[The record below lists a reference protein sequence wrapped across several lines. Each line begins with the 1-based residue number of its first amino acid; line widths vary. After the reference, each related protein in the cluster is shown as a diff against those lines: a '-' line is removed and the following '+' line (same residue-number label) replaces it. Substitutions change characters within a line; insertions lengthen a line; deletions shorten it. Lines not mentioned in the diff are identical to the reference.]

1 MSLNGNFIFAGVV
14 MFLLVLSARFVAVGI
29 PVSIM
34 KLRQSFHPHVISILT
49 WGGIRGGISVALA
62 LSLPQGQER
71 DIIVAI
77 TYVIVIL
84 SVTLQGLTIKSLVQY
99 AANKY
104 PTAPENA

>member
-1 MSLNGNFIFAGVV
+1 MFFI
-14 MFLLVLSARFVAVGI
+14 VLAARFTAVGI

-62 LSLPQGQER
+62 LSLPKGTER

-77 TYVIVIL
+77 TYVIVIM
-84 SVTLQGLTIKSLVQY
+84 SVTLQGLSIKSLVQY
-99 AANKY
+99 AARQY
-104 PTAPENA
+104 PETTIDQSKNPIV